1 MFKQIIVAVDGSP
14 TSNRGLKAAI
24 GLASD
29 QRATL
34 SIVHVIN
41 DVASISYFGDMGYV
55 PADYVDT
62 LLDDLRR
69 NGQKVLARAAATAKA
84 GGVTAKTTLV
94 ETKGGSIADAI
105 LAQVRKVHADVIV
118 MGTHGRRGLDRL
130 VTGSTTESILRKS
143 QSPVLA
149 VHEPTRSFVSP
160 ESADE
165 PVHLRKILCCVDFS
179 EHSPRALE
187 YAFSLGMQYQAEITL
202 LNVLEDG
209 KDTSEQKDRDAASME
224 QLIPEDARNWASITP
239 LVLSGQPYEQIIEHA
254 AEAQTDLIVMGVRGR
269 NAVDLAVF
277 GSTTH
282 RVIQLGP
289 CPVLVVRA

>member
-41 DVASISYFGDMGYV
+41 DVASISYVGDMGYV

-94 ETKGGSIADAI
+94 ETKGGSIAEAI

-118 MGTHGRRGLDRL
+118 MGTHGRRGLRRAL
-130 VTGSTTESILRKS
+130 MGSDAEAVLQEARV
-143 QSPVLA
+143 PVLL
-149 VHEPTRSFVSP
+149 VRSREPSTPTS
-160 ESADE
+160 
-165 PVHLRKILCCVDFS
+165 
-179 EHSPRALE
+179 RAR
-187 YAFSLGMQYQAEITL
+187 ASRT
-202 LNVLEDG
+202 
-209 KDTSEQKDRDAASME
+209 AAK
-224 QLIPEDARNWASITP
+224 
-239 LVLSGQPYEQIIEHA
+239 
-254 AEAQTDLIVMGVRGR
+254 
-269 NAVDLAVF
+269 
-277 GSTTH
+277 
-282 RVIQLGP
+282 
-289 CPVLVVRA
+289 